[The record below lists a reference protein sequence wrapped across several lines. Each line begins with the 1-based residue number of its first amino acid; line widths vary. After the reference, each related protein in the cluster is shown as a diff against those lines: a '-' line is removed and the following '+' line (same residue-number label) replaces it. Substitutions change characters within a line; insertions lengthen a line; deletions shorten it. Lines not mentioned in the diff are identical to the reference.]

1 MAGTMIVR
9 ISRAEVR
16 LLAKTLSLIS
26 MPSSPYGELTDKS
39 PHTKHW
45 SSCSNVFGTVTGPA
59 AFLTQ
64 PLFCLDGC

>member
-26 MPSSPYGELTDKS
+26 MPRFPYGELTDKS
-39 PHTKHW
+39 PHTKQW
-45 SSCSNVFGTVTGPA
+45 SSCSNVFRTVTGPA

-64 PLFCLDGC
+64 PLFCLGGC